1 MKRQRDTQQVNNRI
15 NVQQTKQKREE
26 IGNLPDKEFQIMI
39 VKMVQN
45 LKNEMDLQI
54 NSLDTRIE
62 KMQERFNK
70 DTEEIKK
77 NQYITNNAITETKNT
92 LREPTVE

>member
-1 MKRQRDTQQVNNRI
+1 
-15 NVQQTKQKREE
+15 
-26 IGNLPDKEFQIMI
+26 
-39 VKMVQN
+39 MVQN

-62 KMQERFNK
+62 KLQERFNK
-70 DTEEIKK
+70 DIEEIKK